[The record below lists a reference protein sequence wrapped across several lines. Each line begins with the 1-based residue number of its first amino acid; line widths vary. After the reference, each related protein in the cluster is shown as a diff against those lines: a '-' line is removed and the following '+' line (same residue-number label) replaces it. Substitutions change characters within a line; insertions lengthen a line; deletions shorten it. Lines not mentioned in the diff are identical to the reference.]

1 MAHEHSAPDDVT
13 SEATWDER
21 YASSDKVWSG
31 EPNEQLVT
39 EVVGLDAG
47 TALDL
52 GCGEGADAVWLAQ
65 QGWRVTAV
73 DISTVALQRAA
84 AHARQVLD
92 AAGDRIEWVHQD
104 VLTWAPPAASYDLV
118 TVHFMQL
125 PEQQRL
131 DVHRRLAAAVAPG
144 GALLIVAHSPLDL
157 ETTVKRPPSPELYF
171 TATQVADALEPR
183 EWEIVK
189 AEARPRPVTD
199 PEGRSIHVYDEVL
212 HARRR
217 R

>member
-1 MAHEHSAPDDVT
+1 MAHEYGAPDDVT
-13 SEATWDER
+13 SEAAWDER
-21 YASSDKVWSG
+21 YAGSDKVWSG
-31 EPNEQLVT
+31 EPNQQLVT

-47 TALDL
+47 TALEI

-65 QGWRVTAV
+65 QGWQVTAV

-84 AHARQVLD
+84 THARQVLD
-92 AAGDRIEWVHQD
+92 AAADRIDWVHQD
-104 VLTWAPPAASYDLV
+104 VLTWTPPTAGYDLV

-125 PEQQRL
+125 PERQRI
-131 DVHRRLAAAVAPG
+131 DVHGRLAAAVAPG

-157 ETTVKRPPSPELYF
+157 ETTAKRPPSPELYF
-171 TATQVADALEPR
+171 TATQVADTLEPR
-183 EWEIVK
+183 EWEILV

-212 HARRR
+212 HARPRR
-217 R
+217 